1 MVVSTTPVGAAPSS
15 SSPRPR
21 NALTKVDLPE
31 PDSPVM
37 AIFRST
43 WSSCSQ

>member
-1 MVVSTTPVGAAPSS
+1 MVVSVTPVLAEPSS

-21 NALTKVDLPE
+21 NALTKVDLPD

-37 AIFRST
+37 AIFSST
-43 WSSCSQ
+43 RSSCSK